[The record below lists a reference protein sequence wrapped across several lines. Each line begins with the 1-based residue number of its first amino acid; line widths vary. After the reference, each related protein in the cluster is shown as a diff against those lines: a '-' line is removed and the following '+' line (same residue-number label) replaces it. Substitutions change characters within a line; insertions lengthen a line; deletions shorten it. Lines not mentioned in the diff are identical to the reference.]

1 MTNTADAQPDWQVVL
16 LRLPSSPSRHRVAAW
31 RRLRKAGALSLGPG
45 VWAVPDVPAFVEH
58 LDHAVDNARRAGGEA
73 IVLQSR
79 GREPQDKAALRAM
92 FEAARNEEWAEFLS
106 DCAKFRAELAKE
118 IRIAKFTL
126 AELEEEEQSM
136 QRLRRWH
143 RELTARDVFGAAAA
157 ADAGLALKD
166 CVAACEDYAER
177 VYDTLH
183 GRQQPAHDPGGDTG
197 SGDDTG
203 TEV

>member
-1 MTNTADAQPDWQVVL
+1 MVL

-58 LDHAVDNARRAGGEA
+58 LDRAVDNARRAGGEA
-73 IVLQSR
+73 MVLQTR
-79 GREPQDKAALRAM
+79 GREPQDRAALQAM

-106 DCAKFRAELAKE
+106 DCGKFRAELVKE
-118 IRIAKFTL
+118 IRIGKFTL

-157 ADAGLALKD
+157 ADAGRALKE
-166 CVAACEDYAER
+166 CAAACEDYADR

-183 GRQQPAHDPGGDTG
+183 GRDLPTRPAADETGGQA
-197 SGDDTG
+197 
-203 TEV
+203 